1 MKNRSNEPPVFTNRE
16 FAEGWRL
23 LFGGR
28 TDEQIREKIKD
39 NTDKFRERA
48 KKKPKEKPKMEKDWI
63 EKDWEEATARH
74 KKIFGET
81 VTKIR
86 GGLLIGPCYPVQ
98 VDYDSNSFQLAF
110 FRSKAA

>member
-48 KKKPKEKPKMEKDWI
+48 KNKPKEKPKK
-63 EKDWEEATARH
+63 EKDWEAAAARH
-74 KKIFGET
+74 ERIFGET

-86 GGLLIGPCYPVQ
+86 GGLLVSPVLPPRPER
-98 VDYDSNSFQLAF
+98 NSTTLQAYFSHPVIL
-110 FRSKAA
+110 